1 MRFKIICALIL
12 LMWSPLLRA
21 QIELAPKSIDS
32 LLPNAK
38 EIVRV
43 ERIKIR
49 LNSNTEGIYSYRKV
63 VTVLNNNSTANT
75 IYIGY
80 DPETP
85 IAQLRANLY
94 DKNNQLLRKIKKEE
108 FEDYAAVDG
117 FSIYQDSR
125 AKVLSLNHTD
135 FPFTVEWE
143 YEQKLKG
150 ITLALLPDWDIQHY
164 GTAVELGELSVEV
177 PLNTQLHH
185 RSVNI
190 QLKPEVSTLKD
201 GYQQYVWK
209 VRHLNAVKEEPYSPH
224 YEQVLP
230 QVQLAVS
237 NFQVANY
244 SGSMSSW
251 KEFGRFMASLYQ
263 GRDELPIELKNELN
277 TVLNGAKNN
286 AEKVERLYRYMQ
298 SKTRYVSVQLG
309 IGGWQPFTAEYV
321 HRNKYGD
328 CKALTNFMKALLN
341 YANIKAY
348 PVAIQNTDDA
358 PRMFDDNFVNDPGF
372 NHVVLY
378 VPSEKIW
385 LECTSTNF
393 PINYLGESNS
403 NRQVLLLHEEGGQ
416 LLRTPVLSSKENRE
430 YWRAEFRIDAEGKVE
445 NSARA
450 DFYGA
455 NHELYRALKERLAE
469 KDRKEWLEENLHLA
483 LESLDSLQVNY
494 QKDQAEASLSFK
506 ASLSRM
512 GSRSGKRW
520 FVPFNPLNPLTKA
533 PAKAENRLQRV
544 VNRKAYV
551 QESDL
556 SFTLPVG
563 YKVESLP
570 FSDKKLE
577 SPFGQYEVK
586 VQQLGDKILVKR
598 RLQIEAVDLP
608 ATEYTAFSNFYREVA
623 KWDGTKMVLISD
635 K

>member
-1 MRFKIICALIL
+1 MKIKFITL
-12 LMWSPLLRA
+12 LMCLLSAGSLHA
-21 QIELAPKSIDS
+21 QIDLAPTSVDS

-43 ERIKIR
+43 DRIKIR
-49 LNSNTEGIYSYRKV
+49 LNSAAEGLYSHRKV

-85 IAQLRANLY
+85 ITQLRANLY
-94 DKNNQLLRKIKKEE
+94 DKNRQLIRKIKKEE

-117 FSIYQDSR
+117 FSIYQDNR
-125 AKVLSLNHTD
+125 AKVLTLNHTD
-135 FPFTVEWE
+135 FPYTVEWE

-150 ITLALLPDWDIQHY
+150 IILAILPDWDIQHY
-164 GTAVELGELSVEV
+164 GTAVELSELSVEI
-177 PLNTQLHH
+177 PINTQLHH

-190 QLKPEVSTLKD
+190 QLKPEVTTLKD
-201 GYQQYVWK
+201 GFQQYVWK
-209 VRHLNAVKEEPYSPH
+209 VRNLKAVKEEPYAPH

-230 QVQLAVS
+230 QVQLAVN
-237 NFQVANY
+237 NFQIASY
-244 SGSMSSW
+244 TGSMSTW

-263 GRDELPIELKNELN
+263 GRDELPAELKSELN
-277 TVLNGAKNN
+277 TVLNGAKTNT
-286 AEKVERLYRYMQ
+286 EKVERLYRYMQ
-298 SKTRYVSVQLG
+298 GKMRYVSVQLG

-358 PRMFDDNFVNDPGF
+358 PRVFDENFVKDPGF

-378 VPSEKIW
+378 IPAEKIW
-385 LECTSTNF
+385 LECTSTDY

-403 NRQVLLLHEEGGQ
+403 DRQVLLLNEEGGQ

-430 YWRAEFRIDAEGKVE
+430 YWRAEFRIGAEGNIE
-445 NSARA
+445 NTAHA

-455 NHELYRALKERLAE
+455 NHELYRALKESLAAKE
-469 KDRKEWLEENLHLA
+469 RKEWLEENLNLA

-494 QKDQAEASLSFK
+494 QKDRAEASLSFH
-506 ASLSRM
+506 AMLSRM

-556 SFTLPVG
+556 SFTLPAG

-570 FSDKKLE
+570 FSEKKLE

-586 VQQLGDKILVKR
+586 VQQTGDKILVKR
-598 RLQIEAVDLP
+598 RLLIEAVDLP
-608 ATEYTAFSNFYREVA
+608 ATEYTAFGNFYREVA
-623 KWDGTKMVLISD
+623 KWDGAKMVLISEE
-635 K
+635 

>member
-1 MRFKIICALIL
+1 MKIKFITLLICLIWVGS
-12 LMWSPLLRA
+12 MHA
-21 QIELAPKSIDS
+21 QIDLAPTSVDS

-43 ERIKIR
+43 DQIKIR
-49 LNSNTEGIYSYRKV
+49 LNSAAEGIYSHRKV

-85 IAQLRANLY
+85 ITQLRANLY
-94 DKNNQLLRKIKKEE
+94 DKNRQLIRKIKKEE

-117 FSIYQDSR
+117 FSIYQDNR
-125 AKVLSLNHTD
+125 AKVLTLNHTD
-135 FPFTVEWE
+135 FPYTVEWE

-150 ITLALLPDWDIQHY
+150 IILAILPDWDIQHY
-164 GTAVELGELSVEV
+164 GTAVELGELSVEI

-190 QLKPEVSTLKD
+190 QLKPEVTTLKD

-209 VRHLNAVKEEPYSPH
+209 VRHLKAVKEEPYAPH

-230 QVQLAVS
+230 QVQLAIS
-237 NFQVANY
+237 SFQIASY
-244 SGSMSSW
+244 TGSMSTW

-263 GRDELPIELKNELN
+263 GRDELPAELKSELN
-277 TVLNGAKNN
+277 TVLNGAKTNT
-286 AEKVERLYRYMQ
+286 EKVERLYRYMQ
-298 SKTRYVSVQLG
+298 GKTRYVSVQLG

-358 PRMFDDNFVNDPGF
+358 PRVFDENFVKDPGF

-378 VPSEKIW
+378 IPAEKIW
-385 LECTSTNF
+385 LECTSTDY

-403 NRQVLLLHEEGGQ
+403 DRQVLLLNEEGGQ

-430 YWRAEFRIDAEGKVE
+430 YWRAEFRIGAEGNIE
-445 NSARA
+445 NTAHA

-455 NHELYRALKERLAE
+455 NHELYRALKESLAAKE
-469 KDRKEWLEENLHLA
+469 RKEWLEENLNLA

-494 QKDQAEASLSFK
+494 RKDRAEASLSFH
-506 ASLSRM
+506 AALSRM

-556 SFTLPVG
+556 SFTLPAG

-570 FSDKKLE
+570 FSEKKLE

-586 VQQLGDKILVKR
+586 VQQTGDKILIKR

-608 ATEYTAFSNFYREVA
+608 ATEYTAFGNFYREVV
-623 KWDGTKMVLISD
+623 KWDGAKMVLVSE

>member
-1 MRFKIICALIL
+1 MKIKFITLLICL
-12 LMWSPLLRA
+12 LCAGSLHA
-21 QIELAPKSIDS
+21 QIDLAPTSVDS

-43 ERIKIR
+43 DRIKIR
-49 LNSNTEGIYSYRKV
+49 LNSAAEGLYSHRKV

-85 IAQLRANLY
+85 ITQLRANLY
-94 DKNNQLLRKIKKEE
+94 DKNRQLIRKIKKEE
-108 FEDYAAVDG
+108 FEDYAAVSS
-117 FSIYQDSR
+117 FSIYEDDR
-125 AKVLSLNHTD
+125 VKVLTLNHTD

-150 ITLALLPDWDIQHY
+150 ITLAIMPDWDIQDY

-209 VRHLNAVKEEPYSPH
+209 VRHLKAVKEEPYAPH

-230 QVQLAVS
+230 QVQLAIN
-237 NFQVANY
+237 NFQVAGY
-244 SGSMSSW
+244 TGSMSTW
-251 KEFGRFMASLYQ
+251 KEFGKFKAALYKD
-263 GRDELPIELKNELN
+263 RDELPVELKNELN
-277 TVLNGAKNN
+277 ALLNGAKSNL
-286 AEKVERLYRYMQ
+286 EKVERLYRYMQ
-298 SKTRYVSVQLG
+298 GKMRYVSVQLG

-328 CKALTNFMKALLN
+328 CKALTNFMKSILN

-348 PVAIQNTDDA
+348 PVSIQNTDEA
-358 PRMFDDNFVNDPGF
+358 PFVIDENFVSDASF
-372 NHVVLY
+372 NHIILY
-378 VPSEKIW
+378 IPAEKIW
-385 LECTSTNF
+385 LECTSSDY
-393 PINYLGESNS
+393 PPNYLGESNS
-403 NRQVLLLHEEGGQ
+403 DRQVLMLTEEGGQ
-416 LLRTPVLSSKENRE
+416 LLRTPALTSKDNRE
-430 YWRAEFRIDAEGKVE
+430 YWKAEFRVGPEGKIE
-445 NSARA
+445 NTAHA

-455 NHELYRALKERLAE
+455 NHELYRALKESLAAKE
-469 KDRKEWLEENLHLA
+469 RKEWLEENLNLA

-494 QKDQAEASLSFK
+494 QKDRAEASLSFH
-506 ASLSRM
+506 AALSRM

-556 SFTLPVG
+556 SFTLPAG

-570 FSDKKLE
+570 FSEKKLE

-586 VQQLGDKILVKR
+586 VQQTGDKILVKR

-608 ATEYTAFSNFYREVA
+608 ATEYTAFGNFYREVA
-623 KWDGTKMVLISD
+623 KWDGAKMVLISE

>member
-1 MRFKIICALIL
+1 MKFKTIIVL
-12 LMWSPLLRA
+12 LSLLCSSFLHA

-38 EIVRV
+38 EMVRV

-49 LNSNTEGIYSYRKV
+49 LNSNAEGTYSYRKV
-63 VTVLNNNSTANT
+63 VTVLNNNSTANN

-85 IAQLRANLY
+85 ISQLRANLY
-94 DKNNQLLRKIKKEE
+94 DKNGLLLRKIKKEE

-117 FSIYQDSR
+117 FSIYQDNR
-125 AKVLSLNHTD
+125 AKVLSLSHTD

-150 ITLALLPDWDIQHY
+150 IALALLPDWDIQRY
-164 GTAVELGELSVEV
+164 GTAVELGELSVEI

-190 QLKPEVSTLKD
+190 QLKPEVTTLKD
-201 GYQQYVWK
+201 GFQQYVWK
-209 VRHLNAVKEEPYSPH
+209 VRHLKAVKEEPYAPH

-230 QVQLAVS
+230 QVQLAIN
-237 NFQVANY
+237 NFQIASY
-244 SGSMSSW
+244 TGSMSTW

-263 GRDELPIELKNELN
+263 GRDELPAELKSELN
-277 TVLNGAKNN
+277 MVLNGAKNN
-286 AEKVERLYRYMQ
+286 TEKVERLYRYLQ
-298 SKTRYVSVQLG
+298 GKTRYVSVQLG

-358 PRMFDDNFVNDPGF
+358 PRVFDENFVKDPGF

-378 VPSEKIW
+378 IPSEKIW
-385 LECTSTNF
+385 LECTSTDY

-403 NRQVLLLHEEGGQ
+403 DRQVLLLNEEGGQ
-416 LLRTPVLSSKENRE
+416 LLRTPALSSKENRE
-430 YWRAEFRIDAEGKVE
+430 YWRAEFRIGAEGNIE
-445 NSARA
+445 NTARA

-455 NHELYRALKERLAE
+455 SHELYRALKESLAA
-469 KDRKEWLEENLHLA
+469 KDRKEWLEENLNLA

-494 QKDQAEASLSFK
+494 QKDRAEASLSFH
-506 ASLSRM
+506 AALSRM

-556 SFTLPVG
+556 SFMLPAG

-570 FSDKKLE
+570 FLEKKLE

-586 VQQLGDKILVKR
+586 VQQTGDKILIKR

-608 ATEYTAFSNFYREVA
+608 ATEYAAFCNFYREVA
-623 KWDGTKMVLISD
+623 KWDGVKMVLVSE